1 MNWKGYCH
9 SFTFMLEGH
18 AKKFPSCVVEK
29 TSKITGKSTHPK
41 EFGKLWTFGWWDP
54 EVTPKILKA
63 DIIRNIIITQRQGK
77 STRIAPDRS
86 EEEKKN
92 WTWDKIEHEERLENK
107 KKTWQ
112 EIVESP
118 WSAEATE
125 EPLGVGGC
133 HLKTPARHQRTSS
146 ADFLMERA
154 PRTARTPH
162 CPQIQK
168 ETLQGMVKPIL
179 LFF

>member
-1 MNWKGYCH
+1 
-9 SFTFMLEGH
+9 ML
-18 AKKFPSCVVEK
+18 KKIPSCVVEK

-41 EFGKLWTFGWWDP
+41 ESGKLWTFGWWDP
-54 EVTPKILKA
+54 EVTPKRLKA

-77 STRIAPDRS
+77 STRITPGRS

-133 HLKTPARHQRTSS
+133 CSGVELRCHLKTPARHQKPALQTFSWRG
-146 ADFLMERA
+146 LQELQELH
-154 PRTARTPH
+154 TALKSRRRH
-162 CPQIQK
+162 CRVWWSQSY
-168 ETLQGMVKPIL
+168 
-179 LFF
+179 FFS